1 MLRGDKEPRRSARPL
16 SALLG
21 FRMGGVMEGYMLWA
35 IATSAGAPILYRRF
49 RLYLLYPPLL
59 PLLVSRNLGFQE
71 RAAEIVRLGSDGRF
85 NQRL

>member
-1 MLRGDKEPRRSARPL
+1 
-16 SALLG
+16 
-21 FRMGGVMEGYMLWA
+21 MEGYMLWA

-49 RLYLLYPPLL
+49 RLYLLYPPLV
-59 PLLVSRNLGFQE
+59 PLLASRNLGFQE